1 MSPEHNLQFYTS
13 MSVFMLFPLSEIF
26 SCFHQ
31 SSVLHKS
38 QNVTT
43 FCEAFKSFLSP
54 SLSHS
59 MEKASMASI
68 TLCQCIY
75 YTLFYVST
83 SVFLPLN
90 QPSEGRSWVAF
101 FIFIPQCLPQGL
113 LPEEESLN
121 LPITKVWIA
130 RLLISR
136 WRNEMMFLLSN
147 VSWEFIAATQ
157 NKQKANTHSLKAVRA
172 VLW

>member
-1 MSPEHNLQFYTS
+1 MYFSVRKKPREQFVLSHCSITHTILNSSKYSRSPKHNLQFYTS

-59 MEKASMASI
+59 MEKANMASI

-75 YTLFYVST
+75 YTLFYGST

-90 QPSEGRSWVAF
+90 QPLRAGAGWLSSSLYLSAYLKDYSQKRS
-101 FIFIPQCLPQGL
+101 L
-113 LPEEESLN
+113 
-121 LPITKVWIA
+121 
-130 RLLISR
+130 
-136 WRNEMMFLLSN
+136 
-147 VSWEFIAATQ
+147 
-157 NKQKANTHSLKAVRA
+157 
-172 VLW
+172 